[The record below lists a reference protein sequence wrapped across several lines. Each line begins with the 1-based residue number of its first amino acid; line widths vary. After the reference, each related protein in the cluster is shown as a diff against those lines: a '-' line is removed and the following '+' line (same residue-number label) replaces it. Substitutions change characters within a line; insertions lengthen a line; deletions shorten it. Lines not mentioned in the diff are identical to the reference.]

1 VEPIPIPA
9 PSRRKLLETV
19 VAMPTLKSASSIVV
33 ELITVSVPS
42 TYKSPLIRT
51 IPVLSPIAAG
61 SIISSEGP
69 VIVFVLIPIPTPLT
83 PPTCTVEVFLS
94 KVKLGDAPETP
105 PSLKITSLLLPAIGP
120 IRP

>member
-1 VEPIPIPA
+1 
-9 PSRRKLLETV
+9 V

-33 ELITVSVPS
+33 EFTINSSPS

-83 PPTCTVEVFLS
+83 PPICRVADSSL
-94 KVKLGDAPETP
+94 KVKSSEPVGLLE
-105 PSLKITSLLLPAIGP
+105 PSL
-120 IRP
+120 